1 MNESLIASR
10 LERRVLAGEDWVVTD
25 AVKHLVPNVVREI
38 QRRGGQATGTADSG
52 KIMARQFAVDSG
64 HKVPL
69 EIQIYEGTY
78 SEGEAIVNVYFNQ
91 NGKHPLP
98 IDGRQPFD
106 AKKVVDSIGEAFM
119 SLVNYKEASSHK
131 ASWGN
136 RPFGDYLNAV
146 YRIMDKKHA
155 RMPDSNDV
163 MDYIAGCQEELASP
177 EDCVAG
183 IISGDWKA

>member
-1 MNESLIASR
+1 M
-10 LERRVLAGEDWVVTD
+10 AGEDWVVTD

-52 KIMARQFAVDSG
+52 KIVARQFAVDDD

-78 SEGEAIVNVYFNQ
+78 NEGVAIVNAYINQ
-91 NGKHPLP
+91 GGKHPLP
-98 IDGRQPFD
+98 VEGRQSFD
-106 AKKVVDSIGEAFM
+106 AHKVVDAVAAAFM
-119 SLVNYKEASSHK
+119 SLVNYREASSKK

-146 YRIMDKKHA
+146 YAIMDRKHVK
-155 RMPDSNDV
+155 MPESNDV
-163 MDYIAGCQEELASP
+163 MDYIASCQEELVGP
-177 EDCVAG
+177 EECARG
-183 IISGDWKA
+183 IVDGSWKQG